1 MRRGGGGV
9 GYGASQVRAEVE
21 MNDCENLLRAK
32 PQPAGVQIDRK
43 EIDIH
48 RYMCVSLSLSHKRLI
63 EGQEEGGRC
72 RQTKQSAFCGA

>member
-1 MRRGGGGV
+1 MASQCSKEEAEGGRV

-43 EIDIH
+43 EID
-48 RYMCVSLSLSHKRLI
+48 RYMCVSLSPSLSV
-63 EGQEEGGRC
+63 
-72 RQTKQSAFCGA
+72 